1 MLNVSDAEIEFFKAD
16 VQTYN
21 SIEVQI
27 KEIKNKMKPLQDKLR
42 ELNKARI
49 EKQNEV
55 INFMATNELD
65 ACNTD
70 DATFEV
76 KNTKVTKS
84 ISKADVFDRI
94 YKFFC
99 EEISK
104 YSLSPIN
111 PEELSKV
118 LHNYIYVE
126 GREKTDRQTLKT
138 K

>member
-1 MLNVSDAEIEFFKAD
+1 MLNVSDSEIEFFKAD

-21 SIEVQI
+21 SIELEI
-27 KEIKNKMKPLQDKLR
+27 KEVKTKMKPLQEKLR
-42 ELNKARI
+42 ELNKVRI

-55 INFMATNELD
+55 IQFMTSNELD

-84 ISKADVFDRI
+84 ISKADVYDRI

-99 EEISK
+99 EEVSK
-104 YSLSPIN
+104 YSIN
-111 PEELSKV
+111 DPEALSKV
-118 LHNYIYVE
+118 LHDYIYIE
-126 GREKTDRQTLKT
+126 GREKTDKQTLKT